1 MVQAGPPAR
10 ALAARPRLVEEHLRT
25 SCTVGAVVE
34 RPARRCHEPLPQSED
49 RHQLVVV
56 LLSSAQV
63 GHRDADVIDEPRPR
77 HGCVSPDDADARPEL
92 STARPRH
99 RITVK
104 ALYGFVMTA
113 ATPRPR

>member
-34 RPARRCHEPLPQSED
+34 RPARRRHEPLPQSED
-49 RHQLVVV
+49 WHELVVV
-56 LLSSAQV
+56 LLRGDQV
-63 GHRDADVIDEPRPR
+63 RHRDADVIDEPRPR
-77 HGCVSPDDADARPEL
+77 HGRVSPATPTRVWEL
-92 STARPRH
+92 STARPPH

-104 ALYGFVMTA
+104 A
-113 ATPRPR
+113 